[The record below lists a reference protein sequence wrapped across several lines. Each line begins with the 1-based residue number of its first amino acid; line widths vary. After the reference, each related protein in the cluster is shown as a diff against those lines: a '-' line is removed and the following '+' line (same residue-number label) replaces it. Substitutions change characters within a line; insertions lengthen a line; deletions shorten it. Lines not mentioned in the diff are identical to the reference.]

1 MKDEL
6 LFCPLGGSGEIGMNM
21 NLFGYGQPG
30 DHKWIM
36 VDIGVTFAVG
46 AGLTKACG
54 TAACAT
60 AVSGAVLK
68 LSDRNVNVEFL
79 QGSININWHEDN
91 DIYMTG
97 KVSEIKKIDVNI

>member
-36 VDIGVTFAVG
+36 VDIGVTFADDTNLLIQGYNFEALSTLNQELEGINDVRVRLTMKFCNVG
-46 AGLTKACG
+46 
-54 TAACAT
+54 
-60 AVSGAVLK
+60 
-68 LSDRNVNVEFL
+68 
-79 QGSININWHEDN
+79 
-91 DIYMTG
+91 
-97 KVSEIKKIDVNI
+97 KKEKISVY